1 MALTDKLVALGDVVR
16 EKAGLTEPM
25 TIEEMATAITNLSTG
40 IPASD
45 LVISRNAKYFC
56 QNGEGWFE
64 FVKKHG
70 DKITTQD
77 LMYVQYMFDGCGG
90 LTHIP
95 FALNFADSQYVDW
108 TYFLN
113 NVYALE
119 ELPVMNMTKIPNTM
133 KDAISGCDRLKS
145 INIDFNSLD
154 FSPLV
159 SSTTQYEG
167 RCFYDDASLRALP
180 MDYYKQIKKYRTRS
194 KGTSYSPY
202 YYLAYRDKM
211 LDAIYDM
218 PVYTVDNYTSNAFN
232 NAFSNTLRL
241 KDFTFET
248 QEDGTPFV
256 ANWKN
261 QTLNLAYNCG
271 YAPNGNEIQYLQNY
285 GNSLQVIYNDETYQL
300 YKNHPDATVQQYAEY
315 SRYNKASAIRTINS
329 LPDVS
334 ASGGTN
340 TIKFLG
346 NAGSKTDEGAINT
359 MTEEEIAVAT
369 AKGWTVTFL

>member
-25 TIEEMATAITNLSTG
+25 TIEEMTTALTNLDTG

-45 LVISRNAKYFC
+45 LVIFRDAKYFC
-56 QNGEGWFE
+56 QNGYGWFE
-64 FVKKHG
+64 FVKKYG

-77 LMYVQYMFDGCGG
+77 LTSVQYMFSGCGG

-119 ELPVMNMTKIPNTM
+119 ELPIMNMTKMPNTM
-133 KDAISGCDRLKS
+133 RYAISGCDRLKS

-159 SSTTQYEG
+159 SSSTQYEG
-167 RCFYDDASLRALP
+167 QCFYENSSLRELP

-202 YYLAYRDKM
+202 YYLANNDKM

-218 PVYTVDNYTSNAFN
+218 PVYTVDNYSGNAFN
-232 NAFSNTLRL
+232 SAFQNTLRL

-256 ANWKN
+256 ANWKG
-261 QTLNLAYNCG
+261 QILNFASNCG
-271 YAPNGNEIQYLQNY
+271 YTSSGDEVAYLQGY
-285 GNSLQVIYNDETYQL
+285 GNSLQPIFDDETYQL
-300 YKNHPDATVQQYAEY
+300 YKNHPDAIAKYYAEY

-340 TIKFLG
+340 TVRFLG
-346 NAGSKTDEGAINT
+346 KAGSATDEGAINT